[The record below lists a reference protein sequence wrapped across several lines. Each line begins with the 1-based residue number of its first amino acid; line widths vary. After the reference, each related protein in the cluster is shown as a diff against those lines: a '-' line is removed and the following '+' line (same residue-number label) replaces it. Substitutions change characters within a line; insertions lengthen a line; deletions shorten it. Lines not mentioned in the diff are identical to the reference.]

1 MDIAIIGIGIIDSI
15 GSSPDECWNNMTNGV
30 VGMSPSTLSPKEQFP
45 ILKVNN
51 VHMVDLDKADVSQF
65 FSPKDKAVMGR
76 GLVLALHS
84 AIQCINDANIA
95 SKDVA
100 VVAGVNGNF
109 NTIEVWTNLEN
120 NKRTSPRMMHFAMRD
135 SITATVT
142 KLYGYTGVTS
152 TVSNMC
158 TSSINALD
166 YAVRTINEHDNE
178 YALVTGADSFV
189 SALDIY
195 VMQSMQA
202 TSTDEHPLSRPFD
215 VSRNGI
221 TLGEG
226 ACSFMLT
233 SLENAK
239 RNNHKVYGVIKGIGH
254 GTEAIHET
262 NMSTDGIGSRNAIN
276 MALRKA
282 KLINNDIGY
291 VNCHA
296 TGTPQGDIVEYDI
309 VGSMFPGITVGANK
323 ANIGHNMGACGMLE
337 LFYTVKALSEQ
348 IAPPIANLTNPIG
361 NNIHMPVV
369 KTSINAQYAIK
380 NSFGFGGKSCCVV
393 VERGLV

>member
-1 MDIAIIGIGIIDSI
+1 MEIAIIGIGIIDSL
-15 GSSPDECWNNMTNGV
+15 GSSKDRCWDKMVSGE
-30 VGMSPSTLSPKEQFP
+30 VGISPSILSPKEKFP
-45 ILKVNN
+45 IIKVNE
-51 VHMVDLDKADVSQF
+51 VHMVNLDDADISEF
-65 FSPKDKAVMGR
+65 FSCKDKSVMGR
-76 GLVLALHS
+76 GLILSLYS
-84 AIQCINDANIA
+84 SIQCINDAKIDTKN
-95 SKDVA
+95 VA

-135 SITATVT
+135 SITATIT
-142 KLYGYTGVTS
+142 KLYGYTGITS
-152 TVSNMC
+152 TISNMC

-166 YAVRTINEHDNE
+166 YAVRTIQECDNE

-202 TSTDEHPLSRPFD
+202 TSTDEQPLSKPFD

-226 ACSFMLT
+226 SCSFMLT

-239 RNNHKVYGVIKGIGH
+239 AKNHKIYGVIKGIGH
-254 GTEAIHET
+254 GTEAVHET
-262 NMSTDGIGSRNAIN
+262 NMSTDGIGSRNAIK

-282 KLINNDIGY
+282 KLINTDIGY

-296 TGTPQGDIVEYDI
+296 TGTPQGDVVEYDI
-309 VGSMFPGITVGANK
+309 VSDMFPGVVVGASK
-323 ANIGHNMGACGMLE
+323 ANIGHTMGACGLLE
-337 LFYTVKALSEQ
+337 LFYTIQSLNNQ
-348 IAPPIANLTNPIG
+348 IAPPIANLEDPIG
-361 NNIHMPVV
+361 NRITLPQ
-369 KTSINAQYAIK
+369 KAIPLNAQYAIK

-393 VERGLV
+393 LERGQL